1 MDQQNNQVEFHPI
14 NHYEEIDTRQL
25 ELWFLSNYQKRMANC
40 ITSFLVSW
48 CLFSVILFFFI
59 IDKKQFEFVTLWV
72 SYSTII
78 MMILSIRF
86 WWIWW
91 WNPTDDVFWI
101 GAKIRISSMLHL
113 ISLSLAALST
123 VLIKISNL
131 KDSLFLDIAFI
142 IPSVTTTGIMNILNV
157 LKLLR
162 LWFVWN
168 RVRRFSEL
176 QRRFD
181 ENIFQSVI
189 RNREG
194 YREVRQEI
202 ESAGIHGGELDEIQ
216 RMEWQNARNILRQ
229 IGNGHFHNINFLR
242 LLLNIDGDRNPE
254 DTDENRV
261 IIYSRIKCIKYD
273 KSKLG
278 NSDSCSICWNDFE
291 NNESVKILPKWAHIF
306 HEDCIEKWILKA
318 RHNNICCPVWRVNI
332 KEELDAEEAKE
343 DNMNPVVEIHQHQQ
357 DSVELQPHQSEDIDN
372 RNLQQIADEEIHPED
387 NV

>member
-1 MDQQNNQVEFHPI
+1 
-14 NHYEEIDTRQL
+14 
-25 ELWFLSNYQKRMANC
+25 
-40 ITSFLVSW
+40 
-48 CLFSVILFFFI
+48 
-59 IDKKQFEFVTLWV
+59 
-72 SYSTII
+72 
-78 MMILSIRF
+78 
-86 WWIWW
+86 
-91 WNPTDDVFWI
+91 
-101 GAKIRISSMLHL
+101 MLHL

-123 VLIKISNL
+123 VLIKVSNL

-229 IGNGHFHNINFLR
+229 IGNGNFHNINFLR

-261 IIYSRIKCIKYD
+261 IIYSRIRCIKYD

-278 NSDSCSICWNDFE
+278 NSDSCSIC
-291 NNESVKILPKWAHIF
+291 
-306 HEDCIEKWILKA
+306 
-318 RHNNICCPVWRVNI
+318 
-332 KEELDAEEAKE
+332 
-343 DNMNPVVEIHQHQQ
+343 
-357 DSVELQPHQSEDIDN
+357 
-372 RNLQQIADEEIHPED
+372 
-387 NV
+387 